1 MNNYEIRTNK
11 KKATIISVAQE
22 LFKEKGFLNVSIKE
36 IASKANVS
44 QVSIYNYFGNKDAL
58 VGECV
63 NFLMIEI
70 IASARAIL
78 LSKMD
83 FKEKVAKALS
93 LCSDHINKSLSEYFT
108 NEALNDKALM
118 KLINE
123 FINKEKFELFREY
136 IEVGKKDGAID
147 KTIATETILKFI
159 EAISIAESNTDY
171 SIVPDGYIEDI
182 QKLLFHGILGQ

>member
-22 LFKEKGFLNVSIKE
+22 LFKEKGFVNASIKE

-63 NFLMIEI
+63 NFLMIEV
-70 IASARAIL
+70 IASAREIL

-83 FKEKVAKALS
+83 FKEKVTNALS
-93 LCSDHINKSLSEYFT
+93 MCSNDISISLSEYFT
-108 NEALNDKALM
+108 KEALNDKALI

-136 IEVGKKDGAID
+136 IEVGKKEGAID

-159 EAISIAESNTDY
+159 EAISIAESTIDY
-171 SIVPDGYIEDI
+171 STVPDGYIEDI
-182 QKLLFHGILGQ
+182 QKLLFHGILGK

>member
-22 LFKEKGFLNVSIKE
+22 LFKEKGFVNVSIKE

-63 NFLMIEI
+63 GSLMLEVIEK
-70 IASARAIL
+70 ARDIL
-78 LSKMD
+78 GSKID
-83 FKEKVAKALS
+83 FKEKIEKALS
-93 LCSDHINKSLSEYFT
+93 MCSNDISISLSEYFT
-108 NEALNDKALM
+108 KEALNDKSLM
-118 KLINE
+118 KLIGE

-136 IEVGKKDGAID
+136 IEVGKKEGAID

-171 SIVPDGYIEDI
+171 STVPDGYIEDI